1 MTNKLNICQ
10 NCFIVFKNTI
20 GATFFFIG
28 RTDIYKINVNVQK
41 KDMPLRKKLFA
52 LRKSKKISQEKLAY
66 DLDIVQSTYSDW
78 ENSISVPKRENLLKI
93 ANYFEIPITELEKEI
108 YKIAIN
114 NKKNAI
120 AVVNSPNV
128 KINATDAILKISDS
142 LEKLTLLVEKLVLK
156 Q

>member
-1 MTNKLNICQ
+1 
-10 NCFIVFKNTI
+10 
-20 GATFFFIG
+20 
-28 RTDIYKINVNVQK
+28 
-41 KDMPLRKKLFA
+41 MPLGKKLFD
-52 LRKSKKISQEKLAY
+52 LRATKNITQEQVAY

-93 ANYFEIPITELEKEI
+93 ANYFEIPISELEEEI

-142 LEKLTLLVEKLVLK
+142 LEKLTLLVEKLILK